1 MQNSEYSRK
10 SKYNSA
16 MSIYVDGSTA
26 YQIKDEPLKK
36 TLTPRQEEELK
47 RRKAIR
53 AAKVRKAEA
62 KRRMK
67 IAAFGTAVGAVFV
80 MLIVMTLN
88 GTVKNNELMNQIG
101 HLESEYSELQ
111 AQNNSKEYDIKK
123 SVDLN
128 TVIQVATDELGM
140 VRSSA
145 GQIINYST
153 IDTEYIQQVADRPG
167 N

>member
-1 MQNSEYSRK
+1 
-10 SKYNSA
+10 
-16 MSIYVDGSTA
+16 MSIYVDGSSA
-26 YQIKDEPLKK
+26 IQIEEEPLKK
-36 TLTPRQEEELK
+36 TLTPRQEEALRQEKK
-47 RRKAIR
+47 RRQAIR
-53 AAKVRKAEA
+53 AQRQRQIQARKRLKNAVLA
-62 KRRMK
+62 VF
-67 IAAFGTAVGAVFV
+67 AAAVFV
-80 MLIVMTLN
+80 GLIVIALN

-101 HLESEYSELQ
+101 HLEAEYSELQ

-128 TVIQVATDELGM
+128 TVIKVATEELGM

-153 IDTEYIQQVADRPG
+153 IDTEYIQQVAERPA